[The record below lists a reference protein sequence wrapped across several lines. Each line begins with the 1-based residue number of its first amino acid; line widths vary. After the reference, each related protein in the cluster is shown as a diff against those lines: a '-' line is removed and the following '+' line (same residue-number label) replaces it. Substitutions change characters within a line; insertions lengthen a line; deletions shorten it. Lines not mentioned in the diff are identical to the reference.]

1 MPNTAKQ
8 EDIRKAY
15 EAIGQKPHY
24 KHTDDNGWTAMY
36 SEDGE
41 KLTPCFK
48 DLGFTQQQVAE
59 LLDSG
64 LNSDTGKMEWRPKS
78 LQGIETNNGWIRIE
92 SEENFPTENSGLYFV
107 YDGKDVGIA
116 RMSTILF
123 RCLTSNEVYS
133 DVTHYQPIV
142 KPEKPIY

>member
-1 MPNTAKQ
+1 MKDAKQ
-8 EDIRKAY
+8 EAIRKAY

-48 DLGFTQQQVAE
+48 ELGFTQQQVAE

-78 LQGIETNNGWIRIE
+78 LQGIETNNNWIRIE
-92 SEENFPTENSGLYFV
+92 SEEQHDEIENDYYWWYNDDNGDWEIGDKSIY
-107 YDGKDVGIA
+107 GK
-116 RMSTILF
+116 
-123 RCLTSNEVYS
+123 Y
-133 DVTHYQPIV
+133 THYQPIV
-142 KPEKPIY
+142 KPEKPIH